1 MKIRSKLFISAG
13 ISIIVAIMLISL
25 VSVTSD
31 RLAESNKEHEIF
43 INVSNGMTE
52 LNSVTYDYLLH
63 REKRMEEQW
72 YSKYNSLKEVLDE
85 TVREQKVISIRTDYV
100 TVSNLFS
107 QITSNNKE
115 IEKLIQEG
123 ASQERIDTSTQLEE
137 RLVTQLLV
145 ISNSVITDVS
155 RLAEQKH
162 AEADEAQRFT
172 ANLILVLITTLAI
185 GIIASSF
192 LVGRSISK
200 PLTRLAE
207 YSKIVGEGK
216 YIKDFEFKGKD
227 EIASVARDVK
237 TMVGQ
242 LRKHREH
249 LEELV
254 EERTIKLTAAN
265 KELEAF
271 SYSVSH
277 DLRAPLRSIDGFSQ
291 ALEEDYASKLDKEG
305 KNFINRI
312 RAATKRMSGLIDDM
326 LILSRITRKKLHY
339 KKVDLSKIANEIA
352 EDLKKVQPER
362 RVKFKIVSRLNIVAD
377 EGLIRIVLENLLG
390 NAYKFTENN
399 KNANIEFSISSTNG
413 RKTYTISDNGVG
425 FDMTYYDKLFSPF
438 QRLHSEI
445 EFKGTGIGL
454 AIVQRIVHLHHGK
467 VWAESKVGEG
477 ATFYFNLKSKK
488 ETSSE

>member
-13 ISIIVAIMLISL
+13 ISIIVAIMLISMVL
-25 VSVTSD
+25 VMSYRQLELTKG
-31 RLAESNKEHEIF
+31 NEILMN
-43 INVSNGMTE
+43 INQGITE
-52 LNSVTYDYLLH
+52 LNLITYDYFLYH
-63 REKRMEEQW
+63 EKRMEQQW
-72 YSKYNSLKEVLDE
+72 YSKYSSLKEVLDE
-85 TVREQKVISIRTDYV
+85 AVGEQQMISIRADYV
-100 TVSNLFS
+100 AVSNLFS
-107 QITSNNKE
+107 QITASNKE
-115 IEKLIQEG
+115 IKKLIQEG
-123 ASQERIDTSTQLEE
+123 ASQERIDAFNQLEE

-155 RLAEQKH
+155 RLTEQKNV
-162 AEADEAQRFT
+162 ETKEAQRFT
-172 ANLILVLITTLAI
+172 TNLILVLITTLTI

-207 YSKIVGEGK
+207 YSKIIGEGK

-227 EIASVARDVK
+227 EIASVAKDVK

-254 EERTIKLTAAN
+254 EERTSKLTAVN

-271 SYSVSH
+271 SHSVSH
-277 DLRAPLRSIDGFSQ
+277 DLRAPLRSIDGFSL
-291 ALEEDYASKLDKEG
+291 ALEEDYGSKLDKGG
-305 KNFINRI
+305 KDFLNRV
-312 RAATKRMSGLIDDM
+312 RSATKKMSELIDDM

-339 KKVDLSKIANEIA
+339 KKVNLSKIANEIA

-362 RVKFKIVSRLNIVAD
+362 RVEFKIVPQINAVAD

-399 KNANIEFSISSTNG
+399 KNTNIKFNISSTNG

-477 ATFYFNLKSKK
+477 ATFYFTLKSKK